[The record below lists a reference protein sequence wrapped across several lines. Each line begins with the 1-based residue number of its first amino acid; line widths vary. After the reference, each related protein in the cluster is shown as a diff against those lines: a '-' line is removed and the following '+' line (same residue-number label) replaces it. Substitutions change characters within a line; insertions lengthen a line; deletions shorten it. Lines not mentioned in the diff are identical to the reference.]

1 MNSKTLLIS
10 VFVLFVFVSGTIYFT
25 YNKED
30 NGLYYSIEKSDD
42 EKVNS
47 EEVQKVT
54 EQLLDTNISSEL
66 NKKIIVHLHGS
77 VMKEGVYHLQKGSR
91 VYEALEL
98 AGGYNKDASKGFVN
112 LARCLEDGESIY
124 FPTIE
129 EEEDIIVREDSESV
143 DDGLT
148 NINVATIDE
157 LVYLPGIGEAKARS
171 IIAYRTMNGDFEQI
185 EDIMNVS
192 GIKESLFMTIKYMIR
207 V

>member
-10 VFVLFVFVSGTIYFT
+10 VFVLFVFISGTIYFT

-47 EEVQKVT
+47 KEVQKVE
-54 EQLLDTNISSEL
+54 EQLLDTNPSNEL
-66 NKKIIVHLHGS
+66 NQKIIVHLHGA
-77 VMKEGVYHLQKGSR
+77 VMKEGVYHLQEGSR

-112 LARCLEDGESIY
+112 LARFLEDGESIY

-129 EEEDIIVREDSESV
+129 EESTIVREDADSA
-143 DDGLT
+143 DDELT
-148 NINVATIDE
+148 NINLATIDE